1 MLAGAHPALNLA
13 RMLDIDTQTDIEA
26 ALPATDTLSEPKELP
41 ILRPMTVIAREAVVC
56 MDELVVPL
64 AEGEE

>member
-1 MLAGAHPALNLA
+1 
-13 RMLDIDTQTDIEA
+13 MLDTDTQTDIEA

-41 ILRPMTVIAREAVVC
+41 ILRPMTVIAREAVLC